1 MTFWKSLIY
10 RWDKETLKMWPSLK
24 KSAYMLVPL
33 LIYFCIH
40 DAAELL
46 LWAGM
51 DYVVRSG
58 SAQAV
63 TFVTNHTD
71 TLRGMIN
78 GAVILIGTAVIWP
91 AIGNELRGEGRLD
104 SKTESKAGK
113 NGDVTA
119 SVAKYGMLLGL
130 SFCLAIGLNLVL
142 TQIGFVQSSES
153 FDTVYKQQY
162 GVQFAVGLILYGIV
176 SPFAEEAVF
185 RGLLYN
191 RMKRCFSTGL
201 AIVLSALLF
210 GCYHG
215 NVVQALYGT
224 LLGIVIAYLYEIMG
238 GFEVPVLFHGMANVS
253 VYVLSYGNRMSG
265 LSPAV
270 AWAMAVIAFLV
281 ASVLLWYIRRECKK
295 QV

>member
-24 KSAYMLVPL
+24 KSAYLLVPL

-40 DAAELL
+40 DATELL

-51 DYVVRSG
+51 DYVVRNAG
-58 SAQAV
+58 EQAV
-63 TFVTNHTD
+63 AFVSRNTD

-78 GAVILIGTAVIWP
+78 GAVILIGTAAVWP
-91 AIGNELRGEGRLD
+91 AIGNELRGEA
-104 SKTESKAGK
+104 KADFKQEIKSGK
-113 NGDVTA
+113 SSNVTA
-119 SVAKYGMLLGL
+119 AVTKYGMLLGI
-130 SFCLAIGLNLVL
+130 SFCLAVGLNLVL

-153 FDTVYKQQY
+153 FDTVYRQQY
-162 GVQFAVGLILYGIV
+162 GVQFVIGVILYGVI

-191 RMKRCFSTGL
+191 RMKRCFSTGI

-215 NVVQALYGT
+215 NMVQAVYGT
-224 LLGIVIAYLYEIMG
+224 LLGIVIAYLYEMMG

-253 VYVLSYGNRMSG
+253 VYALSYQNRMSG
-265 LSPAV
+265 LSPTV
-270 AWAMAVIAFLV
+270 AWIMAVTAFGIAAILF
-281 ASVLLWYIRRECKK
+281 WCIRREYKK
-295 QV
+295 AE

>member
-1 MTFWKSLIY
+1 MFWRTLIY

-24 KSAYMLVPL
+24 KSAYLLLPL

-46 LWAGM
+46 LWAIM
-51 DYVVRSG
+51 NYVVQSG
-58 SAQAV
+58 SKQAV
-63 TFVTNHTD
+63 AFISEHAD

-91 AIGNELRGEGRLD
+91 AIGNEIRGEQSEVSSGIAD
-104 SKTESKAGK
+104 
-113 NGDVTA
+113 TA
-119 SVAKYGMLLGL
+119 TKYGMLLGIAF
-130 SFCLAIGLNLVL
+130 SMSIGLNLVM
-142 TQIGFVQSSES
+142 TQIGFVKSSQS
-153 FDTVYKQQY
+153 FNVVYEQQY
-162 GVQFAVGLILYGIV
+162 GVQFVIGLILYGVI

-191 RMKRCFSTGL
+191 RMKRCFPTGI

-215 NVVQALYGT
+215 NLVQAVYGT
-224 LLGIVIAYLYEIMG
+224 ILGIVIAYLYEIMK

-253 VYVLSYGNRMSG
+253 VYTLSYGNRMGS
-265 LSPAV
+265 LSP
-270 AWAMAVIAFLV
+270 VIAWTV
-281 ASVLLWYIRRECKK
+281 AVLTLGISLILFYHVRK
-295 QV
+295 QFPGKQM

>member
-1 MTFWKSLIY
+1 MFWKTLIF

-24 KSAYMLVPL
+24 KSAYILLPL

-40 DAAELL
+40 DVAELL

-58 SAQAV
+58 NRQTVAFISE
-63 TFVTNHTD
+63 HTD

-78 GAVILIGTAVIWP
+78 GTVILIGTAVIWP
-91 AIGNELRGEGRLD
+91 AISNELRGE
-104 SKTESKAGK
+104 KAKESRNTA
-113 NGDVTA
+113 DAVTR
-119 SVAKYGMLLGL
+119 YGMLLGIA
-130 SFCLAIGLNLVL
+130 FCLAVGLNLVL
-142 TQIGFVQSSES
+142 TQIGFVRSSQS
-153 FDTVYKQQY
+153 FDAVYEQQY
-162 GVQFAVGLILYGIV
+162 GVQFVIGLILYGVI

-191 RMKRCFSTGL
+191 RMKRFFSMGI

-215 NVVQALYGT
+215 NVVQAVYGT
-224 LLGIVIAYLYEIMG
+224 ILGIVIAYLYEIMG

-265 LSPAV
+265 MAPIV
-270 AWAMAVIAFLV
+270 AWIMAVIALLI
-281 ASVLLWYIRRECKK
+281 SVILFYYIRRGCRN
-295 QV
+295 QIY